1 MRTLSRLRS
10 VVNRPQTGP
19 ISASLREAEEP
30 RRKSDQRPSVPSL
43 SKSML
48 PTMPA
53 GRAHRMVD
61 RHDAV
66 TSAVERWC
74 SGFATDIVRR
84 RPTIE
89 LGCGAQPKTCCTWNA
104 LSLDIC
110 ACAPKMEEFVRP
122 HSRFDDSRRLE
133 IGFPAL
139 DPKLA
144 GARSREGGC
153 PACGGGTLTEPPAA
167 TSLDS
172 ARTNALVK
180 HESLGPLRVPLHPLP
195 FVSACVHNVYL

>member
-1 MRTLSRLRS
+1 
-10 VVNRPQTGP
+10 
-19 ISASLREAEEP
+19 
-30 RRKSDQRPSVPSL
+30 
-43 SKSML
+43 
-48 PTMPA
+48 
-53 GRAHRMVD
+53 MVD

-110 ACAPKMEEFVRP
+110 ACAPKMEEFVRR
-122 HSRFDDSRRLE
+122 HSRFDDTRRLE

-167 TSLDS
+167 ASLRS

-180 HESLGPLRVPLHPLP
+180 HESLCPLRVPLHPLLP
-195 FVSACVHNVYL
+195 KTQLGSPPAVVASEQAAAALHSGDALGRGLHCWRVARRRSRCTRR